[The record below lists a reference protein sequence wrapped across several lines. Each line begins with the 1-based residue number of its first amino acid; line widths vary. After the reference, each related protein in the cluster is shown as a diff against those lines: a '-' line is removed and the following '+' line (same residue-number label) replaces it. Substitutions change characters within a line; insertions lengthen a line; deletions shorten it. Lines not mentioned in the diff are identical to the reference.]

1 MDNDTEAPKD
11 PGVCNQ
17 RYTEQ
22 DYEGIFI
29 NNIITRKIIASS
41 EICGFLGHRAH
52 TVFVGVHMPN
62 SRRHSH
68 RRHKHHHREG
78 DRVSEYDR
86 PSEYNLIQIYRS
98 VVKIFLWDKTKSQ
111 KPKKSHNFVE
121 PNESD
126 TKFRKSNEH
135 NSFNR
140 NKERNKF

>member
-22 DYEGIFI
+22 DYEGIFR
-29 NNIITRKIIASS
+29 NNIITRKVIASS
-41 EICGFLGHRAH
+41 EICGFFIGHRAH

-86 PSEYNLIQIYRS
+86 PSEYNLIQICRS
-98 VVKIFLWDKTKSQ
+98 VVIYHW
-111 KPKKSHNFVE
+111 
-121 PNESD
+121 
-126 TKFRKSNEH
+126 
-135 NSFNR
+135 
-140 NKERNKF
+140 